1 MALRLMPLNIPKE
14 PELQANRF
22 CFVTIGPVGTPTK
35 SNMFFFVFLTIA
47 ALLYIKSTMSTTQM
61 EYVGWMTL
69 GGEMLV

>member
-1 MALRLMPLNIPKE
+1 M
-14 PELQANRF
+14 F
-22 CFVTIGPVGTPTK
+22 F
-35 SNMFFFVFLTIA
+35 FFFVFLTIA